1 MYVKKVQITNY
12 GPIEALDI
20 VFPFDGDT
28 PKPIVF
34 VGANGSGKSIFLS
47 HIVNV
52 LLSAQGQ
59 AYPGSPEVEAGK
71 VYKLRSP
78 GYVRSGTEFSF
89 TRVDFV
95 DAPPA
100 QELVLLKK
108 KQDYREVPEGISG
121 TKAQESYNK
130 LRSSDS
136 SIFDHVLDE
145 RVAMDLFEQN
155 CVLYFPPNRFEEPA
169 WLNADNLSSKAQ
181 YMDLRHM
188 KGYSNRPVIHYS
200 GLRRIRDWLFD
211 VVYDFSVFERQDTV
225 LPVRIG
231 GESERTMNI
240 QASIGYKGAAKRL
253 YDAALGVVREIV
265 TSGDNLRLGIGKRK
279 NRTVSVM
286 QDDKIIVPN
295 VFQLSTGEVSLL
307 NLFLSVL
314 RDHDLTSNNYTTTED
329 IRGIVVV
336 DEIDLHLHARHQH
349 DVLPRL
355 MAIFPKIQFVV
366 TSHSPL
372 FVLGLRQGLEEDGF
386 ALFNLPDGR
395 QLSAEEFGE
404 FGVAY
409 KAFIA
414 TQKHAEDVRAAVKDA
429 QRPLVFV
436 EGPTDVRYLT
446 KAAELLGFQALVDVA
461 EFRPGGGNTL
471 KYIWKGLTMDH
482 IERDKIVV
490 LHDPES
496 TFDETRGNVFL
507 RSICRVSEHPLEKGI
522 ENLFSRATL
531 VRARAHR
538 CAFIDVA
545 GEQKNQVRG
554 VESTVPE
561 KWTVNADEKTNLCN
575 WLCEHGTA
583 EDYEHFKPTLEMLHG
598 ILGGVLVEDQC

>member
-1 MYVKKVQITNY
+1 MYVKKVQIINY

-20 VFPFDGDT
+20 VFPFDGDN
-28 PKPIVF
+28 PKPVVF

-47 HIVNV
+47 HIVNAF
-52 LLSAQGQ
+52 LNAQGQ
-59 AYPGSPEVEAGK
+59 AYPSSPEVEAGK
-71 VYKLRSP
+71 VYKLRSS

-108 KQDYREVPEGISG
+108 KQDYQEVPEGISG
-121 TKAQESYNK
+121 TEAQESYNK
-130 LRSSDS
+130 LRSPDS
-136 SIFDHVLDE
+136 SIFHHVLDE
-145 RVAMDLFEQN
+145 RAAMDLFEQN
-155 CVLYFPPNRFEEPA
+155 CVLYFPPNRFEDPA
-169 WLNADNLSSKAQ
+169 WLNEDNLTSKVQ

-188 KGYSNRPVIHYS
+188 KGYSNRPVVNYS
-200 GLRRIRDWLFD
+200 PLRRNRDWLFD
-211 VVYDFSVFERQDTV
+211 VVYDFSVFERHDTV
-225 LPVRIG
+225 LPVRVG
-231 GESERTMNI
+231 GKSERTMNI
-240 QASIGYKGAAKRL
+240 QASVGYLGAAKRL
-253 YDAALGVVREIV
+253 YDAVLGVVQEIV
-265 TSGDNLRLGIGKRK
+265 TSGDNLQLSIGKRQ
-279 NRTVSVM
+279 NRTVSVI
-286 QDDKIIVPN
+286 QGDKTIVPN

-314 RDHDLTSNNYTTTED
+314 RDHDLASTNYTTTED

-372 FVLGLRQGLEEDGF
+372 FVLGLRQVLGEDGF

-404 FGVAY
+404 FDVAY

-414 TQKHAEDVRAAVKDA
+414 TQKHAEEVRAAVKDA

-471 KYIWKGLTMDH
+471 KNIWKGLTRDH
-482 IERDKIVV
+482 IERDKLVV

-496 TFDETRGNVFL
+496 TFDETRSNVFR

-531 VRARAHR
+531 ERARAHSL
-538 CAFIDVA
+538 AFLDVA

-554 VESTVPE
+554 LESTVPE
-561 KWTVNADEKTNLCN
+561 KWTVNTDEKTNLCN

-583 EDYEHFKPTLEMLHG
+583 EDYEHFRPTLEMLHG
-598 ILGGVLVEDQC
+598 ILGGVFVED

>member
-1 MYVKKVQITNY
+1 MYVKKVRITNY

-20 VFPFDGDT
+20 VFPFDGDN
-28 PKPIVF
+28 PKPIVL

-47 HIVNV
+47 HIVNA
-52 LLSAQGQ
+52 LLSAQQ
-59 AYPGSPEVEAGK
+59 RAYPGSPEVKANK
-71 VYKLRSP
+71 VYKVRSP
-78 GYVRSGTEFSF
+78 RYVRSGTEFSF

-100 QELVLLKK
+100 QELVLRKK
-108 KQDYREVPEGISG
+108 KKDYQEVPEGISG
-121 TKAQESYNK
+121 TEAQESYNK
-130 LRSSDS
+130 LRSPDS
-136 SIFDHVLDE
+136 SIFRYVLDE
-145 RVAMDLFEQN
+145 WAALDLFEQN

-169 WLNADNLSSKAQ
+169 WLNEDNLISKVQ
-181 YMDLRHM
+181 YTDLKHM
-188 KGYSNRPVIHYS
+188 KGYSSRPVINHS
-200 GLRRIRDWLFD
+200 PLRRNRDWLFD
-211 VVYDFSVFERQDTV
+211 LVYDFSVFERHDTV
-225 LPVRIG
+225 LPVRVG
-231 GESERTMNI
+231 GESERTVNI
-240 QASIGYKGAAKRL
+240 QASVGYIGGAKRL
-253 YDAALGVVREIV
+253 YDAALSLVQEIV
-265 TSGDNLRLGIGKRK
+265 TSGDNLRLGIGERK
-279 NRTVSVM
+279 NRTVSVI
-286 QDDKIIVPN
+286 QDDKTIVPN
-295 VFQLSTGEVSLL
+295 VFRLSTGEVSLL

-314 RDHDLTSNNYTTTED
+314 RDHDLASTNYTTTED

-349 DVLPRL
+349 DVLPQL
-355 MAIFPKIQFVV
+355 VAMFPKIQFVV

-372 FVLGLRQGLEEDGF
+372 FVLGLRQVLGEDGC

-395 QLSAEEFGE
+395 QLSTEEFGE
-404 FGVAY
+404 FSVAY

-414 TQKHAEDVRAAVKDA
+414 TQKHAEEVRAAVKDA

-446 KAAELLGFQALVDVA
+446 KAVELLGFQALVDVS

-471 KYIWKGLTMDH
+471 KNIWKGLTRDH

-496 TFDETRGNVFL
+496 TFDETRGNVFR

-531 VRARAHR
+531 KRMREHS
-538 CAFIDVA
+538 CAFLDVA

-554 VESTVPE
+554 LENTVPE
-561 KWTVNADEKTNLCN
+561 KWTVNTDEKTNLCN

-583 EDYEHFKPTLEMLHG
+583 EDYEHFRPTLEMLHE
-598 ILGGVLVEDQC
+598 ILGGMFVEDQ

>member
-1 MYVKKVQITNY
+1 M
-12 GPIEALDI
+12 
-20 VFPFDGDT
+20 
-28 PKPIVF
+28 
-34 VGANGSGKSIFLS
+34 
-47 HIVNV
+47 
-52 LLSAQGQ
+52 
-59 AYPGSPEVEAGK
+59 
-71 VYKLRSP
+71 
-78 GYVRSGTEFSF
+78 RSGTEFSF
-89 TRVDFV
+89 TQVDFV
-95 DAPPA
+95 DAPPV

-108 KQDYREVPEGISG
+108 KQDYQEVPEGISG
-121 TKAQESYNK
+121 TEAQVSYDK
-130 LRSSDS
+130 MRPPDS
-136 SIFDHVLDE
+136 SIFHNDFDE
-145 RVAMDLFEQN
+145 QSAKNLFEQN
-155 CVLYFPPNRFEEPA
+155 CALYFPPNRFEEPA
-169 WLNADNLSSKAQ
+169 WLNEANLISKAQ
-181 YMDLRHM
+181 YMDLRHT
-188 KGYSNRPVIHYS
+188 KGYSNRPVINYS
-200 GLRRIRDWLFD
+200 PLRRNRDWLFD

-225 LPVRIG
+225 LPVRVDG
-231 GESERTMNI
+231 KSERTINI
-240 QASIGYKGAAKRL
+240 QASIGYAGAAKHL
-253 YDAALGVVREIV
+253 YDAALGVVQKIV
-265 TSGDNLRLGIGKRK
+265 TFEDNLRLGIGERH

-286 QDDKIIVPN
+286 QDDKTIVPN

-314 RDHDLTSNNYTTTED
+314 RDHDLASTNYTTTED

-355 MAIFPKIQFVV
+355 MAMFPKIQFVV

-372 FVLGLRQGLEEDGF
+372 FVLGLRQVLGEDGF
-386 ALFNLPDGR
+386 ALFNLPNGR

-404 FGVAY
+404 FSVAY
-409 KAFIA
+409 KAFIT
-414 TQKHAEDVRAAVKDA
+414 TQKHAEEVRAAVKDA

-446 KAAELLGFQALVDVA
+446 KAAELLGFQALIDVA

-471 KYIWKGLTMDH
+471 KNVWKGLTREH

-496 TFDETRGNVFL
+496 TFDETRGNVFR

-531 VRARAHR
+531 ERARAHSR
-538 CAFIDVA
+538 AFIDVA

-554 VESTVPE
+554 LESTVPE
-561 KWTVNADEKTNLCN
+561 KWTVNTDEKTNLCN

-583 EDYEHFKPTLEMLHG
+583 EDYEHFRPTLEMLHG
-598 ILGGVLVEDQC
+598 ILGGVFVEDQ